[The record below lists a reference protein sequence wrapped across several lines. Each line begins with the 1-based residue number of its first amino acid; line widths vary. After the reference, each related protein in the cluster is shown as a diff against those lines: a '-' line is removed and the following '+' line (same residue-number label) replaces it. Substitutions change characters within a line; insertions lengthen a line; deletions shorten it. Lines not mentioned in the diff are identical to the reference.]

1 MQVVAFRIP
10 ALMLI
15 IFIYWA
21 LTALFDSRC
30 AMDEDGDGEG
40 APVDED
46 TCSGD
51 SGSPVIIRLSNGED
65 VQVGKYEYLAFPAQA
80 N

>member
-1 MQVVAFRIP
+1 
-10 ALMLI
+10 
-15 IFIYWA
+15 
-21 LTALFDSRC
+21 
-30 AMDEDGDGEG
+30 MDEDGDGEG

-65 VQVGKYEYLAFPAQA
+65 VQVGKYEYLAFSAQE

>member
-1 MQVVAFRIP
+1 
-10 ALMLI
+10 
-15 IFIYWA
+15 
-21 LTALFDSRC
+21 
-30 AMDEDGDGEG
+30 MDEDGVGEG